1 MTTWAAPITAI
12 TLFVGDLAA
21 ARAFYTRV
29 FDLPVH
35 YEDDVS
41 CVFDFGNTLVNLL
54 LSTEAGELIEPAIPG
69 VDGAG
74 PRMQL
79 TITVDDVDAACA
91 RVTEARCDPAQRAAG
106 SAVGRPDGVLRRPGR
121 SHLGDR
127 QVAARLHLHRGH
139 ELEVVAVGV
148 LEGRDDASG

>member
-35 YEDDVS
+35 FEDDVS
-41 CVFDFGNTLVNLL
+41 CVFDFENTLVNLL
-54 LSTEAGELIEPAIPG
+54 LATEAGELIEPAIPG
-69 VDGAG
+69 ADGAG

-91 RVTEARCDPAQRAAG
+91 RVTEAGATLLNGPQDRPWGVRTACFADPA
-106 SAVGRPDGVLRRPGR
+106 
-121 SHLGDR
+121 
-127 QVAARLHLHRGH
+127 GH
-139 ELEVVAVGV
+139 IWEIAK
-148 LEGRDDASG
+148 

>member
-1 MTTWAAPITAI
+1 MTTWTAPITAI

-21 ARAFYTRV
+21 ARAFYARV

-91 RVTEARCDPAQRAAG
+91 RVTEAGVTLLNGPQDRPWGVRTACFADPAG
-106 SAVGRPDGVLRRPGR
+106 
-121 SHLGDR
+121 HIWEI
-127 QVAARLHLHRGH
+127 AR
-139 ELEVVAVGV
+139 
-148 LEGRDDASG
+148 